1 MDRLDDKAMANN
13 QALET
18 LCFLCWCAPVAT
30 GITQIHFEM
39 GGGKTN
45 RSDALSSLYGLET
58 DNQPIRGF
66 LNGLSQWR
74 LGEGP

>member
-30 GITQIHFEM
+30 GIAQIHFEM
-39 GGGKTN
+39 GEGKTN
-45 RSDALSSLYGLET
+45 RFGCSIQLVAYHE
-58 DNQPIRGF
+58 R
-66 LNGLSQWR
+66 SQSF
-74 LGEGP
+74 GSGTPKIQKG

>member
-45 RSDALSSLYGLET
+45 RSDALSSLYHT
-58 DNQPIRGF
+58 
-66 LNGLSQWR
+66 
-74 LGEGP
+74 